1 MIKALLSGIFK
12 LIISLVN
19 LLLLPI
25 DTLISNYLPS
35 LSDALEYITQFFSKI
50 GELIPFVISYFGLN
64 STVLSIIV
72 AIITFILT
80 VPILVNTVKLALA
93 WYNKLK
99 P

>member
-35 LSDALEYITQFFSKI
+35 LSEALEYITQFFEKI
-50 GELIPFVISYFGLN
+50 GELIPFAISYFGLN
-64 STVLSIIV
+64 TIVLSIIV
-72 AIITFILT
+72 AIMTFILT
-80 VPILVNTVKLALA
+80 VPLLVNTVKLALA